1 MMIANR
7 KFYEDLFSYLNEYNI
22 NYQTID
28 FSGLM
33 RSIHLHE
40 KEQFSAKEI
49 AQIIDSI
56 AAFAKLDP
64 FRLIDIISD
73 FLAEMRRR
81 NNFSCAVHYELLTL
95 RFIIMIAS
103 RRPTTGMV
111 IVNGVHTPFGL
122 NFIKLD
128 RFTIQARYDPSLRNI
143 LEASSR
149 EVFVRSA
156 SSNEDVK
163 SYAELDGNDIILLRN
178 IHYAPRL
185 WPINDLRVEPHRHT
199 PAQIVLYNR
208 ALIDCTLLDLSTQGA
223 NLLVQSNAILRNTF
237 NARLDVHFTLEKEII
252 NGYVES
258 NRSVAIRVSS
268 TIHGLQSYEDNHIM
282 KLDFTEIPE
291 STRRNI
297 EEYMQFRRNQAWQPI
312 GYA

>member
-1 MMIANR
+1 MMIINR
-7 KFYEDLFSYLNEYNI
+7 KFYEDLLTYLNENDI
-22 NYQTID
+22 NYQSIN
-28 FSGLM
+28 FPALM

-40 KEQFSAKEI
+40 KKHFNAKDI
-49 AQIIDSI
+49 ARIIDSI
-56 AAFAKLDP
+56 AAFAKQDP
-64 FRLIDIISD
+64 FRLIDIIGD

-81 NNFSCAVHYELLTL
+81 NNFSCAVHYELMTL
-95 RFIIMIAS
+95 RFIIMVAS

-128 RFTIQARYDPSLRNI
+128 RFTIQARYDPSLRKI

-149 EVFVRSA
+149 EVFIRSA

-163 SYAELDGNDIILLRN
+163 SYAELDSNDIILLRN

-208 ALIDCTLLDLSTQGA
+208 ASIDCTLLDLSTQGA

-237 NARLDVHFTLEKEII
+237 NARLDVHFTLEKDII

-258 NRSVAIRVSS
+258 NRSVAIRVTS
-268 TIHGLQSYEDNHIM
+268 TIHGLQSYDDNHIM
-282 KLDFTEIPE
+282 KLEFTEMPE
-291 STRRNI
+291 SAKKNI